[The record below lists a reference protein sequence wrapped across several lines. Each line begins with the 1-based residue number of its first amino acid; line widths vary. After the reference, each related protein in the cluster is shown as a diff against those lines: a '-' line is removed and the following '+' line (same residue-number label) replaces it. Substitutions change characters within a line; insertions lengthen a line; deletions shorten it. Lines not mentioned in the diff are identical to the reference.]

1 MNINSSTASQ
11 IQSKSDRSKHYIFIR
26 FPGPIK
32 KFIKFFYFLF
42 MDLIYYFSRDKGS
55 MIPPPSNSGM
65 KNYLE
70 IGKEFFNYFLD
81 YAELKPNAKVLDIGC
96 ATGRMALPLTKY
108 LSKEGSYEGFDI
120 KRKQIDWAKQNISSK
135 FPNFNFQKV
144 NVVNP
149 IYSNEGE
156 KAEGFVFPY
165 KDNTFDFVFL
175 TSVFTHMLPK
185 DIESYLSEIKR
196 VLVSEGK
203 CFATFFLLNDES
215 KRLIENGASEINFK
229 YQIGECLTDN
239 PDAPEEAI
247 AYEEDNVLT
256 MLDSQNFK
264 LIDSIK
270 FGSWPGRE
278 EYLSFQDIIVFIN
291 K

>member
-1 MNINSSTASQ
+1 MNINSSTPSQ
-11 IQSKSDRSKHYIFIR
+11 IQSKSDRSKHYIFSKI
-26 FPGPIK
+26 PGPIK
-32 KFIKFFYFLF
+32 KFLKFFYFLF
-42 MDLIYYFSRDKGS
+42 LDLIYYLSKDKGL
-55 MIPPPSNSGM
+55 MVPPPSNSGM

-81 YAELKPNAKVLDIGC
+81 YADLQKNAKVLDIGC

-120 KRKQIDWAKQNISSK
+120 NRKQIDWAKKNISTK

-149 IYSNEGE
+149 IYSNDGE
-156 KAEGFVFPY
+156 KAEGFIFPY
-165 KDNTFDFVFL
+165 ADNTFDFVFL
-175 TSVFTHMLPK
+175 TSVFTHMLPR
-185 DIESYLSEIKR
+185 DIENYLSEIKR
-196 VLVSEGK
+196 VLTSEGK

-215 KRLIENGASEINFK
+215 RGLIENGDSEINFQ

-247 AYEEDNVLT
+247 AYQEEDVLN
-256 MLDSQNFK
+256 MLKHQNFK
-264 LIDSIK
+264 LIDSIQ

-278 EYLSFQDIIVFIN
+278 DYLDFQDIIVFKN
-291 K
+291 N

>member
-1 MNINSSTASQ
+1 M
-11 IQSKSDRSKHYIFIR
+11 
-26 FPGPIK
+26 
-32 KFIKFFYFLF
+32 
-42 MDLIYYFSRDKGS
+42 
-55 MIPPPSNSGM
+55 
-65 KNYLE
+65 
-70 IGKEFFNYFLD
+70 
-81 YAELKPNAKVLDIGC
+81 LDIGC

-247 AYEEDNVLT
+247 AYEEENVLT